1 MNIKI
6 VYFSSPDCS
15 ICVNQT
21 SILKDLQSEMQLD
34 VENHLIT
41 TAFDKALTYG
51 IKSAPAIVFL
61 HDNRP
66 QVVKTGFQSKEQI
79 KEIIE
84 MITSNIN

>member
-6 VYFSSPDCS
+6 VYFNSPGCS

-21 SILKDLQSEMQLD
+21 VILNELKSELKIE

-51 IKSAPAIVFL
+51 VKSAPAMVFIY
-61 HDNRP
+61 NESP
-66 QVVKTGFQSKEQI
+66 QIVKTGFHSKDQI
-79 KEIIE
+79 KHIIK
-84 MITSNIN
+84 MIT